1 MKKRKRK
8 TTPRSIPQNHNFMS
22 VNVKLSKHPLPVTLP
37 PDTQEMHICKGNTEG
52 LNHLRFIHGFISNV
66 DLQDNAY
73 CIHNCCGDPQCS
85 IITFD
90 FKTKTQWD
98 KAILGIN
105 QKEPPIILIEPPKSL
120 NLKTYSHL
128 KACPSL
134 QARNVLTT
142 TETENLVG
150 AIMQGTMPLFISKET
165 QTRDKALGKQ
175 TTTSILRTLSGDTK
189 WVDVAS
195 WNVFLNHA

>member
-1 MKKRKRK
+1 M
-8 TTPRSIPQNHNFMS
+8 Q
-22 VNVKLSKHPLPVTLP
+22 
-37 PDTQEMHICKGNTEG
+37 
-52 LNHLRFIHGFISNV
+52 
-66 DLQDNAY
+66 
-73 CIHNCCGDPQCS
+73 

-134 QARNVLTT
+134 KH
-142 TETENLVG
+142 E
-150 AIMQGTMPLFISKET
+150 MS
-165 QTRDKALGKQ
+165 
-175 TTTSILRTLSGDTK
+175 
-189 WVDVAS
+189 
-195 WNVFLNHA
+195 